1 MVNKIEI
8 EGILTNDPTLKKV
21 AKFGL
26 AIHETKDKSF
36 FLDCIAF
43 DEELAQNII
52 KELHKGQRVW
62 VSGRLSINEWNEKK
76 YTQIILN
83 KFEIRQNAKTP
94 KEENDV
100 EIKDEALPNLD
111 DKYADINITNDDLP
125 F

>member
-1 MVNKIEI
+1 MINKIEI
-8 EGILTNDPTLKKV
+8 EGTITNNPTLTKV
-21 AKFGL
+21 VKFGL
-26 AIHETKDKSF
+26 AIHEAKDKTF

-62 VSGRLSINEWNEKK
+62 VSGRLSINEWKEKK
-76 YTQIILN
+76 YTQVILN
-83 KFEIRQNAKTP
+83 KFEICQNAKTP

-111 DKYADINITNDDLP
+111 DKYADINVADDDLP